1 MIIVPNGGDHAVYRA
16 VGHLGSQDGAGRSE
30 RRLARSIEREAEKSD
45 SEVRFSARPSPSSW
59 SELGLG
65 SRPVIYVRRLC
76 LCNTEVR
83 TRGTSS
89 SAVPSPR
96 PHAASWRC
104 EPMFVLSICRRSVVE
119 SAENKGAHRDEH
131 ASSLG
136 AQVPALTARATLP
149 MNGHRF
155 RGSHHDTTHIDHAI
169 YARDDRLVIQIR
181 SAAGS
186 ASMHK

>member
-1 MIIVPNGGDHAVYRA
+1 
-16 VGHLGSQDGAGRSE
+16 
-30 RRLARSIEREAEKSD
+30 
-45 SEVRFSARPSPSSW
+45 
-59 SELGLG
+59 
-65 SRPVIYVRRLC
+65 
-76 LCNTEVR
+76 
-83 TRGTSS
+83 
-89 SAVPSPR
+89 
-96 PHAASWRC
+96 
-104 EPMFVLSICRRSVVE
+104 MFVLSICRRSVE

-136 AQVPALTARATLP
+136 AQVPALTVLAALP

-169 YARDDRLVIQIR
+169 YARDGRLVIEIQ

>member
-1 MIIVPNGGDHAVYRA
+1 M
-16 VGHLGSQDGAGRSE
+16 
-30 RRLARSIEREAEKSD
+30 ARSTEREAEKSD
-45 SEVRFSARPSPSSW
+45 GEVRFSAARPSW

-65 SRPVIYVRRLC
+65 SRPVIYVRRFLSAW
-76 LCNTEVR
+76 NTEVR

-96 PHAASWRC
+96 SHATSRRC
-104 EPMFVLSICRRSVVE
+104 EPMFVLSICRRSVE
-119 SAENKGAHRDEH
+119 LAENKGAHRDEH

-136 AQVPALTARATLP
+136 AQVPALAVRATLP

-155 RGSHHDTTHIDHAI
+155 RGSHHGTTHIYHAM
-169 YARDDRLVIQIR
+169 YAHGDRLVIEIQ